1 MNLKIFFALIERDLR
16 ITLKH
21 LGDITYRV
29 AMLPFILTL
38 VFGYILPGIGQV
50 PKDFPN
56 LMFSGILGA
65 SLVVGGIHGVAI
77 ALILDFGLTREIE
90 EQLMAPISIKWV
102 GIAKMVTGI
111 LESWLGGVIVFPIVW
126 LLMSGNLSIT
136 ISSIGLFIIIFVL
149 AGLTS
154 ASLGL
159 LLGTIFK
166 PQQIAVMFP
175 GVLIP
180 IVLLGATFY
189 SWERLS
195 LIPWIKV
202 LVLLD
207 PLTYVSESFR
217 AVFTPQIPHMDPLY
231 SLLGLIFSTIIMGFV
246 GLKRFI
252 KKAVI

>member
-1 MNLKIFFALIERDLR
+1 
-16 ITLKH
+16 
-21 LGDITYRV
+21 
-29 AMLPFILTL
+29 
-38 VFGYILPGIGQV
+38 
-50 PKDFPN
+50 
-56 LMFSGILGA
+56 MFSGILGA

-77 ALILDFGLTREIE
+77 TLILDFGLTKEIE
-90 EQLMAPISIKWV
+90 EQLMAPIGIKWV

-126 LLMSGNLSIT
+126 LLMSGNLSIA
-136 ISSIGLFIIIFVL
+136 ISNIGLFIIIFVL
-149 AGLTS
+149 AGFTS

-189 SWERLS
+189 SWEGLS
-195 LIPWIKV
+195 LIPWVKV

-217 AVFTPQIPHMDPLY
+217 AVFTPQIPHMDPGY
-231 SLLGLIFSTIIMGFV
+231 SLLGLILSATIMGFV
-246 GLKRFI
+246 GLKRFVR
-252 KKAVI
+252 KAVV

>member
-1 MNLKIFFALIERDLR
+1 MSLKIFFALIERDLR
-16 ITLKH
+16 VTLKH
-21 LGDITYRV
+21 IGDITYRV

-50 PKDFPN
+50 PKDFSN

-90 EQLMAPISIKWV
+90 EQLMAPINIKWV
-102 GIAKMVTGI
+102 GVAKMITGI
-111 LESWLGGVIVFPIVW
+111 FESWLGGVIVLPIVW
-126 LLMSGNLSIT
+126 LLMSDSLSIT
-136 ISSIGLFIIIFVL
+136 ISNVGLFIIIFVF

-159 LLGTIFK
+159 LLGTLFK

-189 SWERLS
+189 SWEGLS
-195 LIPWIKV
+195 LIPWVKV
-202 LVLLD
+202 IVLLD
-207 PLTYVSESFR
+207 PLIYVSESFR
-217 AVFTPQIPHMDPLY
+217 AVFTPQITHMDLGY
-231 SLLGLIFSTIIMGFV
+231 SLLGLILSTTMMGFV
-246 GLKRFI
+246 GLRRFVR
-252 KKAVI
+252 KAIV